1 VKKGSLE
8 FTRLTNPFEGR
19 YTHKHGCGGE
29 VNYQPWKVL
38 IHVRSQQVDAACM
51 QSIDALKQSPLFRGL
66 DEQTL
71 QEMSHVLALQ
81 THPAKCDILPPAQT
95 VERFYVLTRG
105 RVKIT
110 RSNEHDGRELTLWLL
125 EPGDGFDI
133 VSLLDGQPHVVS
145 AWALEEVETL
155 SAPVPVLR
163 EWLERYPAFRIAIL
177 RYVAQQ
183 LRELTELAGSL
194 ALHDTMTRLAHLLLR
209 HYDGNGV
216 HLIHDLPHDELA
228 SMIGSVR
235 VVVNRLLARLKKE
248 AVIELHNGRLGVMN
262 LKRLLRIA
270 EKRLPAMRKATRAKS
285 ART

>member
-1 VKKGSLE
+1 
-8 FTRLTNPFEGR
+8 
-19 YTHKHGCGGE
+19 
-29 VNYQPWKVL
+29 
-38 IHVRSQQVDAACM
+38 M
-51 QSIDALKQSPLFRGL
+51 QIIAALKQSPLFQGL
-66 DEQTL
+66 DEHVL
-71 QEMSHVLALQ
+71 QEMSHVLALE

-95 VERFYVLTRG
+95 VERFYVVTRG

-125 EPGDGFDI
+125 GPGDGFDI
-133 VSLLDGQPHVVS
+133 VTLLDGQPHVVS
-145 AWALEEVETL
+145 AWTLEEVQTL
-155 SAPVPVLR
+155 CAPVSVFR
-163 EWLERYPAFRIAIL
+163 EWLERYPAFRVAIF
-177 RYVAQQ
+177 RYVAKQ

-209 HYDGNGV
+209 HYDVASSAGPDTG

-270 EKRLPAMRKATRAKS
+270 EKQLPGTRKAPRGKS
-285 ART
+285 AKV